1 MKRDLSAE
9 GGLPAQAGFTLVELL
24 IVVALVIISAGV
36 TSDIILTLIRSY
48 NKTRISNE
56 IEQNGNFVILRLER
70 ELRDASN
77 VDTTQSSSTKL
88 VFTILN
94 AAGAQDTVT
103 YEVKNV
109 SNGSTNVGSIVRRT
123 TSSPTDVL
131 LTNNSS
137 PEGIAVEVGNDSNP
151 NFKLI
156 GDNPTVVK
164 INFKM
169 YQVGAQG
176 SQFTGQTVVR
186 DTIVVRGTY

>member
-1 MKRDLSAE
+1 MKRDSSAV
-9 GGLPAQAGFTLVELL
+9 GGFTLVELL

-94 AAGAQDTVT
+94 AAGRS
-103 YEVKNV
+103 EERR
-109 SNGSTNVGSIVRRT
+109 VGK
-123 TSSPTDVL
+123 
-131 LTNNSS
+131 
-137 PEGIAVEVGNDSNP
+137 E
-151 NFKLI
+151 
-156 GDNPTVVK
+156 
-164 INFKM
+164 
-169 YQVGAQG
+169 
-176 SQFTGQTVVR
+176 
-186 DTIVVRGTY
+186 

>member
-88 VFTILN
+88 VFTI
-94 AAGAQDTVT
+94 
-103 YEVKNV
+103 
-109 SNGSTNVGSIVRRT
+109 S
-123 TSSPTDVL
+123 
-131 LTNNSS
+131 
-137 PEGIAVEVGNDSNP
+137 
-151 NFKLI
+151 
-156 GDNPTVVK
+156 
-164 INFKM
+164 
-169 YQVGAQG
+169 
-176 SQFTGQTVVR
+176 
-186 DTIVVRGTY
+186 VRGKPASAYYHVCL